1 MISSK
6 FIDDLTREITDGL
19 PAGVKGLQQ
28 DVEKNI
34 HTLLQGTLGKLD
46 LVTREDFDAQAGVLR
61 RTREKLERLE
71 QAVAELEKKNGNDS
85 RLQGA

>member
-71 QAVAELEKKNGNDS
+71 QAVAELEKEN
-85 RLQGA
+85 R

>member
-6 FIDDLTREITDGL
+6 FIDDLTREITEGL

-34 HTLLQGTLGKLD
+34 HTLLQGALGKLD

-71 QAVAELEKKNGNDS
+71 QAVAELEKEN
-85 RLQGA
+85 R

>member
-6 FIDDLTREITDGL
+6 FIDDLTREITDSI

-28 DVEKNI
+28 DVEKTI
-34 HTLLQGTLGKLD
+34 HTLLQGALGKLD

-61 RTREKLERLE
+61 RTREKLEQLE
-71 QAVAELEKKNGNDS
+71 QAVAELEKKN
-85 RLQGA
+85 L